1 MSRYVVVNRGER
13 ALKRRRLLKKA
24 VAIFCVLLVAAAA
37 LSVWFYWRSMTPTIL
52 DIALVQVQS
61 QTAQAVNEALS
72 AVLGGVDYRQLITV
86 EKNSQNDVVLLTA
99 NSNAIN
105 TLARSAA
112 LTTQGKINGL
122 FADSIKIPLGT
133 LSGIPLLNEL
143 GPHLKIEVSPV
154 GTVSCAFTSEFET
167 AGINQT
173 LHRIYL
179 TVQSTVDVIIPSSHQ
194 IVETET
200 PVLVCE
206 TVIVGKVPD
215 TFLQGGFLLGSSSV

>member
-13 ALKRRRLLKKA
+13 ALKRRRLLKKV
-24 VAIFCVLLVAAAA
+24 VALFCVLLVAAAA

-179 TVQSTVDVIIPSSHQ
+179 TVKSTVDGIIPSSHQ
-194 IVETET
+194 IVETQT
-200 PVLVCE
+200 PVRVCE
-206 TVIVGKVPD
+206 TVIVGKVPEAC
-215 TFLQGGFLLGSSSV
+215 LQGGFLLGSSSV